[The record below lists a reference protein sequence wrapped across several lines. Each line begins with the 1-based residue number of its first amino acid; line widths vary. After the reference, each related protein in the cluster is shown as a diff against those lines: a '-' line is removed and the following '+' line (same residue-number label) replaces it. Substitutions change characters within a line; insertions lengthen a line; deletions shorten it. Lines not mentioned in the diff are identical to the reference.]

1 LAIPRQDDPTGSQ
14 FGVRTANKYIANMV
28 AGINWEIAPPSS
40 DILCATVQAGPPM
53 PCNRVATVS
62 GDEPSKVY
70 QGLISGK
77 PSLGFVGDEIGYL
90 ERDDGGP
97 RFSWG
102 GALGDYYDGHRMSDV
117 ANCMDGCPTE
127 EESTTWGAGATP
139 PPETIDHVFDCDCP
153 RFARI
158 PIVESFP
165 ETSANC
171 GTAVEDPD
179 DPDKVDSCSAKI
191 VGFQWVYI
199 VRPFFNGQGPPDGP
213 NAAFVD
219 FDGGGSSSNLKTVAA
234 VLINFTDD
242 VQVDGRCFSEFEAGA
257 PKAVR
262 LIAG

>member
-1 LAIPRQDDPTGSQ
+1 
-14 FGVRTANKYIANMV
+14 
-28 AGINWEIAPPSS
+28 
-40 DILCATVQAGPPM
+40 
-53 PCNRVATVS
+53 VS

-77 PSLGFVGDEIGYL
+77 PSLGFVGDDIGYL

-102 GALGDYYDGHRMSDV
+102 GDLYDGHRMSDV
-117 ANCMDGCPTE
+117 ANCIGGCPTE
-127 EESTTWGAGATP
+127 EDSTTWGVGVTP